1 MSIAEDESIAQ
12 EDVDLLVFK
21 TERKLDHRERRH
33 NQRDCASIGKES
45 APSHEPHRKGL
56 PVRLDSRSLS
66 EGIIN
71 ENGGEHVAPTGAAA
85 SVESLPGAT
94 SATRTPAALDLDL
107 NEASDLHSST
117 TIPVVVAVSEMSK
130 INHGINKEDAE
141 FELVPEVIDL
151 FSASGPATSTLDV
164 VAIDRA
170 FDKLPLPVPVDVLAG
185 AIKSERL
192 GSRIGASPGEGLA
205 FINLDLKS
213 FDSCSYAETG
223 AVDKSES
230 TLAVADEKVSY
241 IACLFF

>member
-45 APSHEPHRKGL
+45 APSHEPHRKVL

-66 EGIIN
+66 EGITN
-71 ENGGEHVAPTGAAA
+71 ENGGKHVAPTGAAA
-85 SVESLPGAT
+85 SVASSPGAT

-130 INHGINKEDAE
+130 INH
-141 FELVPEVIDL
+141 
-151 FSASGPATSTLDV
+151 
-164 VAIDRA
+164 
-170 FDKLPLPVPVDVLAG
+170 VPVRVDIFEG
-185 AIKSERL
+185 ARASPTVSMGIDAVNPERL
-192 GSRIGASPGEGLA
+192 GSRNGASAGEGLA
-205 FINLDLKS
+205 FINIEMNKNMSIAQRTKLTMKNDSIQSKEKDLN
-213 FDSCSYAETG
+213 FVDSCSYAETG
-223 AVDKSES
+223 AVDKNKS
-230 TLAVADEKVSY
+230 TQAVAGEKVSY
-241 IACLFF
+241 IACLLF